1 MYGQVAGAGFTAG
14 VPAALAFTGVT
25 GPGFAVMVGV
35 AFGCIMVG
43 IGMLRRSYRHR

>member
-25 GPGFAVMVGV
+25 GPGFALMLGV
-35 AFGCIMVG
+35 ALALIGAG
-43 IGMLRRSYRHR
+43 IALLRVSHRRR